1 MKMLEMSDEEVQAA
15 DELNDD
21 FVLSAQ
27 GAGANEAD
35 DDDDDEEDDEACGV
49 VDLSKSLKSPL

>member
-1 MKMLEMSDEEVQAA
+1 MKMLEMSDEEIQPA

-27 GAGANEAD
+27 RTGANESD
-35 DDDDDEEDDEACGV
+35 DEDEEDDEAYDMT
-49 VDLSKSLKSPL
+49 DLGRP

>member
-1 MKMLEMSDEEVQAA
+1 MDQDVMKMLEMSDEEIQPA

-27 GAGANEAD
+27 RTGANESD
-35 DDDDDEEDDEACGV
+35 DEDEEDDEAYDMT
-49 VDLSKSLKSPL
+49 DLGRP